1 MESILW
7 TQGSN
12 NKGIICSEEGVFKW
26 GEEGYNRLN
35 KEFTKW
41 FAINRWD
48 YEDKSLRLYS
58 DNNKVV
64 ISSFFSDVDSSGR
77 KVTFAYLGDSSS
89 VETSIRDYSQKM
101 GYTVPEDTVTII
113 MREIEKKKGKTK
125 RIRKISA
132 ICLFI
137 IIVLSFLGIVILT
150 NR

>member
-1 MESILW
+1 MLW
-7 TQGSN
+7 TQGRDN
-12 NKGIICSEEGVFKW
+12 MGMICNEEGVFKG
-26 GEEGYNRLN
+26 GEDGYTRLN

-41 FAINRWD
+41 FVIKRWD

-89 VETSIRDYSQKM
+89 VETFMRDYSQKM
-101 GYTVPEDTVTII
+101 GYTIPEDTLTTI
-113 MREIEKKKGKTK
+113 MKEIEKKKGKTK
-125 RIRKISA
+125 RISKISA
-132 ICLFI
+132 LSLFL
-137 IIVLSFLGIVILT
+137 IIVLSIVGIVFIT